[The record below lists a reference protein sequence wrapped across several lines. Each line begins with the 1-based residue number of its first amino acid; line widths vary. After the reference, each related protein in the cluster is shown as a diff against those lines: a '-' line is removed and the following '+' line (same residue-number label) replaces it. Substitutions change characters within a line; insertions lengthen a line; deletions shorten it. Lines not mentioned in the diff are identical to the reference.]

1 MPASELPGLT
11 ESMKKLLLL
20 LLLLPLLRTPSSAQ
34 DSSALRPV
42 EKGGRWGY
50 VTRSGKCGIPFRYE
64 WAGDFSDGLAPVQIN
79 GKCGFINA
87 TGKTVIPYIY
97 ESASAF
103 SDGLADVV
111 KDGFPGCINVRGE
124 WFDSRDDAKR
134 SFSSYARPFIE
145 KNVNEWQKKGEFE
158 KTTAW
163 MARVNEV
170 TRKARIDSLMSA
182 VKSRFIS
189 EMGKTVESRREIV
202 AYDADGEVFMIKDSV
217 FGNIL
222 VPVPVADAP
231 DFKANFSRIT
241 GDNRYCVTCDTLGLA
256 EASFVL
262 PDGRKYLYRN
272 GAAVEFSSLNI
283 DYSFDAIDFS
293 GADDM
298 TGGGTSVRTRSIRL
312 GQSDVDKNIPERD
325 TVRNKTF
332 AVIIANENYQR
343 VAHVPFAANDG
354 KAFAEYCRSALGI
367 PESNIRLVTDAT
379 LVNMWEQAQ
388 WLSEVAGAHKGEASI
403 IFYYSGHGI
412 PDEATKDSYLLPVDG
427 RGNNVVTGYQL
438 GELYATLSRNP
449 TRSTM
454 VFLDACFSGAERN
467 GGMVAPARGVALKS
481 KKSKPSGDMVVFS
494 AAQGDE
500 TAYPYKEKAHGMFT
514 YYLLKK
520 LQETSGDVTLGELA
534 DYVTEE
540 VSRRAIVE
548 NSKSQ
553 TPSVSVSDAVASD
566 WKNMKL

>member
-11 ESMKKLLLL
+11 EPMKKLLLL
-20 LLLLPLLRTPSSAQ
+20 FVLLPLLCASAFAQ
-34 DSSALRPV
+34 DSALRPV

-50 VTRSGKCGIPFRYE
+50 VTRAGKSGIPFRYD

-79 GKCGFINA
+79 GKFGFINA
-87 TGKTVIPYIY
+87 EGKTVIPYIY
-97 ESASAF
+97 DSASAF
-103 SDGLADVV
+103 SDGLSDVV

-145 KNVNEWQKKGEFE
+145 KEVNEWQKKGEFE
-158 KTTAW
+158 KTAAW

-170 TRKARIDSLMSA
+170 SRKSRIDSLMSVA
-182 VKSRFIS
+182 KGRFVE
-189 EMGKTVESRREIV
+189 EMGKSVKSRREIV

-231 DFKANFSRIT
+231 DFKKNFSQIT
-241 GDNRYCVTCDTLGLA
+241 GNNRYCVTCDTLGLA
-256 EASFVL
+256 EASFAL

-272 GAAVEFSSLNI
+272 DAAVEFSALNI

-293 GADDM
+293 GTDDAA
-298 TGGGTSVRTRSIRL
+298 GGGAAIRTRSIRL

-325 TVRNKTF
+325 TVRSRTF

-367 PESNIRLVTDAT
+367 PEKNIRLITDAT

-388 WLSEVAGAHKGEASI
+388 WLSEVAGAHKGEASL
-403 IFYYSGHGI
+403 IFYYAGHGI
-412 PDEATKDSYLLPVDG
+412 PDEATRDAYLLPVDG
-427 RGNNVVTGYQL
+427 RGNNIVTSYRL

-449 TRSTM
+449 TVSTT

-467 GGMVAPARGVALKS
+467 GGMVSQARGVALKS
-481 KKSKPSGDMVVFS
+481 RKDKPSGEMVVFS

-514 YYLLKK
+514 YYILKK
-520 LQETSGDVTLGELA
+520 LQETAGDVTLGELA

-553 TPSVSVSDAVASD
+553 TPAVTVSDAVTRD
-566 WKNMKL
+566 WKTMKL

>member
-1 MPASELPGLT
+1 MSELTGLT
-11 ESMKKLLLL
+11 ESMKRLFLLSV
-20 LLLLPLLRTPSSAQ
+20 LLPLLLASAFAQ
-34 DSSALRPV
+34 EPVLRPV

-50 VTRSGKCGIPFRYE
+50 VTRAGKCGIPFHYE
-64 WAGDFSDGLAPVQIN
+64 WAGVFSDGLAPVRIN
-79 GKCGFINA
+79 GKFGFINS
-87 TGKTVIPYIY
+87 GGRTVIPYLY
-97 ESASAF
+97 DSVSPF

-124 WFDSRDDAKR
+124 WFDSRDDAMR

-145 KNVNEWQKKGEFE
+145 KDVNEWQKKGEFE
-158 KTTAW
+158 KTSAW

-170 TRKARIDSLMSA
+170 TRKARIDSLMA
-182 VKSRFIS
+182 VAKTRFIS
-189 EMGKTVESRREIV
+189 EMGKTVENRREIV

-222 VPVPVADAP
+222 VPVPVGDAP
-231 DFKANFSRIT
+231 AFKANFSEIT

-272 GAAVEFSSLNI
+272 DAAVEFSSLNI
-283 DYSFDAIDFS
+283 DYSFDAVDFS

-298 TGGGTSVRTRSIRL
+298 TGGVTAIRTRSIRL

-325 TVRNKTF
+325 TVRNNTF

-343 VAHVPFAANDG
+343 VSHVPFAANDG
-354 KAFAEYCRSALGI
+354 KAFSEYCRSALGI

-388 WLSEVAGAHKGEASI
+388 WLSEVAGAHRGEASI
-403 IFYYSGHGI
+403 IFYYAGHGI

-427 RGNNVVTGYQL
+427 RGNNVVTGYRL

-449 TRSTM
+449 ARSVT

-467 GGMVAPARGVALKS
+467 GGMVAQARGVALKS
-481 KKSKPSGDMVVFS
+481 KKDKPSGEMVVFS

-500 TAYPYKEKAHGMFT
+500 TAYPYREKAHGMFT

-520 LQETSGDVTLGELA
+520 LQETSGDDTLGELA

-540 VSRRAIVE
+540 VSRRSVVE

-553 TPSVSVSDAVASD
+553 TPAVAVSDAVASD